1 MPAISKLQRGA
12 RGLVVLGL
20 TLDDDDARHKSFIA
34 RRSPGFMVVKPN
46 PAFNRDYGALLG
58 LKGNRLVTPDKLI
71 QANLPTW
78 ILIDGKGRIAAIHKS
93 SGEENQVV
101 SEAARLTQ
109 RS

>member
-34 RRSPGFMVVKPN
+34 RRSPSFMVVKPN